1 MTNPTSMIVRL
12 LLRNE
17 TLTVVLTVLVVVAA
31 SVLSPRF
38 ADPAFLMLSAT
49 FFAEYGLVALV
60 MTMLIISGEIDLSVA
75 SQMAL
80 AACVFGI
87 VQEAGVPVGVAALIT
102 LGVGGAMGAFN
113 ALMIVRFGL
122 PALIATIG
130 TLTLYRGLA
139 QVLLGDRSIT
149 RFPDW
154 WYGIDYNTILGV
166 PLSIWIFLLGV
177 TAAGVVLH
185 ATLLGRRIYQ
195 IGVNRS
201 AARNVGIAADRVRV
215 GLYVA
220 TGIICALAGLM
231 MSSRLGS
238 VRYDLASGGELQI
251 VVIAVLG
258 GAAIT
263 GGTGSILG
271 AFSAFWLL
279 VLIQTAMTLENVGA
293 EIQLSVVGA
302 LLIVSLAVPNLVS
315 AIANRRNMRRA
326 VFELEAGRKVTE
338 EAKK

>member
-1 MTNPTSMIVRL
+1 
-12 LLRNE
+12 
-17 TLTVVLTVLVVVAA
+17 
-31 SVLSPRF
+31 
-38 ADPAFLMLSAT
+38 
-49 FFAEYGLVALV
+49 
-60 MTMLIISGEIDLSVA
+60 
-75 SQMAL
+75 
-80 AACVFGI
+80 
-87 VQEAGVPVGVAALIT
+87 
-102 LGVGGAMGAFN
+102 
-113 ALMIVRFGL
+113 
-122 PALIATIG
+122 
-130 TLTLYRGLA
+130 
-139 QVLLGDRSIT
+139 
-149 RFPDW
+149 
-154 WYGIDYNTILGV
+154 
-166 PLSIWIFLLGV
+166 
-177 TAAGVVLH
+177 
-185 ATLLGRRIYQ
+185 
-195 IGVNRS
+195 
-201 AARNVGIAADRVRV
+201 
-215 GLYVA
+215 
-220 TGIICALAGLM
+220 M